1 MSTVPLVAFFAFF
14 GLAGLGVFLADRMF
28 RARGQA
34 FLRSYALHLAFWNGH
49 ALVMVMQYILGT
61 EFLPPGSW
69 APLTFVT
76 APVILLL
83 AAVSMYFLMAF
94 AAQAGGGKLPRPVSA
109 VSIALW
115 AGLALYFVLKAGGWA
130 GSPVEAFGP
139 ALALPFFAL
148 KSATVLGSMGYLIL
162 RSARSG
168 TRGEGWALR
177 LLAGTYVV
185 GLLVF
190 QLSVS
195 GRIPVY
201 LLPAHD
207 YLIALIQVGFHFPVL
222 AALALYARRRAGARP
237 ADAEAPD
244 VSRSL
249 EAFGISPREAE
260 VAGLVMRGLSNK
272 EIGAELFISL
282 DTVKKHLSSIYQKT
296 GVKSRLQLSLLA
308 RRSPSAPSP

>member
-1 MSTVPLVAFFAFF
+1 MSTLPLVAFFAFF

-34 FLRSYALHLAFWNGH
+34 FLRSYALHMAFWNGH
-49 ALVMVMQYILGT
+49 ALVMIMQFILGT
-61 EFLPPGSW
+61 EFLPSASW

-94 AAQAGGGKLPRPVSA
+94 AAQAGGGKLPRLVSA
-109 VSIALW
+109 VSVVLW
-115 AGLALYFVLKAGGWA
+115 AGLALYFVLQAGA
-130 GSPVEAFGP
+130 GTGAPDDAAGRAYAAPF
-139 ALALPFFAL
+139 LAL
-148 KSATVLGSMGYLIL
+148 KVATVLGSMGYLII
-162 RSARSG
+162 RSSRSG
-168 TRGEGWALR
+168 TRGEGRALR
-177 LLAGTYVV
+177 LVAGTYVV

-201 LLPAHD
+201 RLPAHD

-222 AALALYARRRAGARP
+222 AALALYARRRASARP
-237 ADAEAPD
+237 LDPITPD
-244 VSRSL
+244 VSCRL
-249 EAFGISPREAE
+249 AGLGVSPREAE
-260 VAGLVMRGLSNK
+260 IAGLVMRGFSNK

-282 DTVKKHLSSIYQKT
+282 DTVKKHLSSIYQKA
-296 GVKSRLQLSLLA
+296 GVKNRLQLSLLSQKPPS
-308 RRSPSAPSP
+308 SPSP